1 MTTQIL
7 DTAELCDQAFRR
19 HALRGLPA
27 VLRAAQMSQTH
38 FIELV
43 VIGRDQRLRQ
53 IQALL
58 PPVFPIIF
66 AISHLSNALLDEAV
80 RGGVIHPHVRQAEIK
95 ALHTS
100 KQ

>member
-19 HALRGLPA
+19 HALWALPA
-27 VLRAAQMSQTH
+27 VVRAAQMSQTH
-38 FIELV
+38 FTELV

-53 IQALL
+53 IEALL
-58 PPVFPIIF
+58 PPAFPIIF

-80 RGGVIHPHVRQAEIK
+80 RDGVIHPHVRGAEIK
-95 ALHTS
+95 ALHKS